1 MDEPLG
7 EVTIAPNVLTTIVRQ
22 TTLEQRGVTRLV
34 PIPPKVRGRVG
45 SARAAEDGV
54 LVAVTAQGVRAEV
67 HLAAENGIN
76 LLRLGETLQASIT
89 RAIEEMVGMTVASVD
104 VYIDDVTLA
113 ILPPTQDS

>member
-34 PIPPKVRGRVG
+34 PIPPKVRARVG
-45 SARAAEDGV
+45 SARAADDGV
-54 LVAVTAQGVRAEV
+54 FITVTEQGVRVEV

-76 LLRLGETLQASIT
+76 LLKLGEILQTSIT

-113 ILPPTQDS
+113 ILPGAQDS

>member
-1 MDEPLG
+1 MDERLG

-45 SARAAEDGV
+45 TARATEEGV
-54 LVAVTAQGVRAEV
+54 FVTVTERGVRVEV

-76 LLRLGETLQASIT
+76 LLKLGETLQTSIT
-89 RAIEEMVGMTVASVD
+89 RAIEEMVSMTVASVD

-113 ILPPTQDS
+113 ILPPTLDS

>member
-22 TTLEQRGVTRLV
+22 TSLEQRGVTRLTA
-34 PIPPKVRGRVG
+34 IPPKMRGRVG
-45 SARAAEDGV
+45 TVRAADDGV
-54 LVAVTAQGVRAEV
+54 FVAVTEQGVRVEV

-76 LLRLGETLQASIT
+76 LLKLGETLQASIT
-89 RAIEEMVGMTVASVD
+89 RAIEEMVCMTVASVD